1 MYSVVKVPELYQGRI
16 KPDFWRLHHNMQDY
30 GIYLGRTELHINN
43 METYCGSEYF
53 QSIPGRIEATLM
65 YQFLKQIKPIIEN
78 PGAYGVLTYEEL
90 KHMDLR

>member
-1 MYSVVKVPELYQGRI
+1 
-16 KPDFWRLHHNMQDY
+16 MQDY